1 MVCSTCMALRQTD
14 ELVPKYIF
22 YAPGIPMTINGK
34 KVEIVVKRILVSL
47 SVSIDFVLTNVV
59 WRKSKSVIHSRESG
73 DSRLLLSILQ
83 Y

>member
-1 MVCSTCMALRQTD
+1 MVRSTFMTLRQIN

-47 SVSIDFVLTNVV
+47 SVSMDFVLMDTV
-59 WRKSKSVIHSRESG
+59 WRESKSVIYGRKSG